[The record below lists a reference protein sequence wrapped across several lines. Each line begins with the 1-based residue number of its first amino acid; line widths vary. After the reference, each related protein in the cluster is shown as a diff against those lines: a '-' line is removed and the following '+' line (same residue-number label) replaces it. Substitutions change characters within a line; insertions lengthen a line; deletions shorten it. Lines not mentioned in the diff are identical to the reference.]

1 METKKSLLLPYL
13 ALATAVLLWGLSFVF
28 TKVALAGLPPLG
40 ILFLRFAV
48 AALFFLAWFAR
59 RGLPRL
65 SRPDLWRV
73 ARIALFMP
81 VAYFILETYGIKF
94 TTASKAS
101 LLAATIPLVV
111 LLASAWLHR
120 ERPRPRVLAGAAL
133 SLPGV
138 GLLVAGGGA
147 AGLLSGPQLGDLYM
161 GGAVFAAAAYMVLA
175 GRLGSRVSCV
185 DLTGLQMIAGA
196 VVFAP
201 FFLAQ
206 AGDIAWAGAGLP
218 LAATLVLAL
227 GPTILG
233 FLSYNYALGHIPAPR
248 ASLGINMVPVVTAL
262 GAWAMLGERLAPLQ
276 MAGGLLVLLA
286 VALATA
292 PDRKLRSGPPAP
304 DAEPDDGPQAAPE
317 GARS

>member
-1 METKKSLLLPYL
+1 METEKPSLLPYL
-13 ALATAVLLWGLSFVF
+13 ALAAAVLLWGLSFVF
-28 TKVALAGLPPLG
+28 TKIALDGLPPLAV
-40 ILFLRFAV
+40 LFLRFAL
-48 AALFFLAWFAR
+48 AALFFLCLFAR

-65 SRPDLWRV
+65 GRADLGAV

-138 GLLVAGGGA
+138 GLLVAGGGGA
-147 AGLLSGPQLGDLYM
+147 AGLFSGPQLGDLSM
-161 GGAVFAAAAYMVLA
+161 GGAVFAAAGYMILA
-175 GRLGSRVSCV
+175 GRLGTRVSCV

-206 AGDIAWAGAGLP
+206 MGGIAWASIGLP

-233 FLSYNYALGHIPAPR
+233 FLSYNYALAFIPAPR
-248 ASLGINMVPVVTAL
+248 ASLGINLVPVVTAL

-276 MAGGLLVLLA
+276 MAGGALVLAA
-286 VALATA
+286 VLLATA
-292 PDRKLRSGPPAP
+292 PDRRLRTPVACPA
-304 DAEPDDGPQAAPE
+304 E
-317 GARS
+317 GG

>member
-1 METKKSLLLPYL
+1 METKKSLLLPYV

-28 TKVALAGLPPLG
+28 TKVALAGLPPLA
-40 ILFLRFAV
+40 ILFLRFAL
-48 AALFFLAWFAR
+48 AAAFFLAWFAR

-65 SRPDLWRV
+65 ARPDLWRV

-138 GLLVAGGGA
+138 GLLVAGGGGA

-161 GGAVFAAAAYMVLA
+161 GGAVLAAAAYMVLA

-201 FFLAQ
+201 FCFAQ
-206 AGDIAWAGAGLP
+206 VWAGMGDIAWASLGLP

-233 FLSYNYALGHIPAPR
+233 FLSYNYALGFIPAPR

-262 GAWAMLGERLAPLQ
+262 GAWAMIGESLAPLQ

-292 PDRKLRSGPPAP
+292 PDRKLR
-304 DAEPDDGPQAAPE
+304 APE
-317 GARS
+317 ALSAESA

>member
-13 ALATAVLLWGLSFVF
+13 GLATAVLLWGLSFVF
-28 TKVALAGLPPLG
+28 TKVALSGLPPLA
-40 ILFLRFAV
+40 ILFLRFAL
-48 AALFFLAWFAR
+48 AALFFLAWFSR

-65 SRPDLWRV
+65 GRPDLWRV

-138 GLLVAGGGA
+138 GLLVAGGGGA

-196 VVFAP
+196 AVFAP
-201 FFLAQ
+201 FFVAGL
-206 AGDIAWAGAGLP
+206 GDIAWAEAGLP

-248 ASLGINMVPVVTAL
+248 ASLGINLVPVVTAL
-262 GAWAMLGERLAPLQ
+262 GAWVMLGERLAPLQ

-292 PDRKLRSGPPAP
+292 PDRKLR
-304 DAEPDDGPQAAPE
+304 APE
-317 GARS
+317 VADVEPEGVRP

>member
-1 METKKSLLLPYL
+1 MNAKHPLLVPYL
-13 ALATAVLLWGLSFVF
+13 ALAAAVLLWGLSFVG
-28 TKVALAGLPPLG
+28 TKIALAGLPPLC
-40 ILFLRFAV
+40 ILFLRFAL
-48 AALFFLAWFAR
+48 AAAFFLAWFGR

-65 SRPDLWRV
+65 SRADLWAV

-138 GLLVAGGGA
+138 GLLVAGGSGG

-161 GGAVFAAAAYMVLA
+161 SGAVLAAAAYMILA
-175 GRLGSRVSCV
+175 GRVGSRVSCV

-201 FFLAQ
+201 FALAQ
-206 AGDIAWAGAGLP
+206 WSSAGDLAGSALGTA
-218 LAATLVLAL
+218 LAATLALAL
-227 GPTILG
+227 GPTIAG
-233 FLSYNYALGHIPAPR
+233 FLSYNYALTVIPAPR
-248 ASLGINMVPVVTAL
+248 ASLGINLVPVVTAL
-262 GAWAMLGERLAPLQ
+262 GAWALLGERLAPLQ
-276 MAGGLLVLLA
+276 MAGGLLVLAA

-292 PDRKLRSGPPAP
+292 PDRRLRPSPPV
-304 DAEPDDGPQAAPE
+304 AAPE
-317 GARS
+317 GARP

>member
-1 METKKSLLLPYL
+1 MDAKKPLLLPYL
-13 ALATAVLLWGLSFVF
+13 ALASAVLLWGLSFVA
-28 TKVALAGLPPLG
+28 TKIALAGLPPLC
-40 ILFLRFAV
+40 ILFLRFAL
-48 AALFFLAWFAR
+48 ASLFFLAWFGR

-65 SRPDLWRV
+65 SRADLLRV
-73 ARIALFMP
+73 ARIAAFMP

-111 LLASAWLHR
+111 LLVSAWGRR

-138 GLLVAGGGA
+138 GLLVAGGGD

-161 GGAVFAAAAYMVLA
+161 SGAVLAAAAYMILA
-175 GRLGSRVSCV
+175 GRLGPGVSCV

-196 VVFAP
+196 LVFAP
-201 FFLAQ
+201 FFLAGM
-206 AGDIAWAGAGLP
+206 GDVAWADAGRP
-218 LAATLVLAL
+218 LAATLALAL
-227 GPTILG
+227 GPTIAG
-233 FLSYNYALGHIPAPR
+233 FLSYNYALSRIPAPR
-248 ASLGINMVPVVTAL
+248 ASLGINLVPVVTAA
-262 GAWAMLGERLAPLQ
+262 GAWALLGERLAPLQ

-292 PDRKLRSGPPAP
+292 PDRRLRAPAARA
-304 DAEPDDGPQAAPE
+304 AEPA
-317 GARS
+317 GARP